1 MFRNLVS
8 LETARQS
15 FSTSRLTVHNGPQV
29 ELPFL
34 HQSLKSR
41 SRIEP
46 TLLLPNSHVLHVGTS
61 RLNIFDIFQN
71 IFVCPTSSTSNLPPA
86 PIFLLHLPP
95 YTHNTSIKHTFTCT
109 HVDSDK
115 QNSRRPDTD
124 FPNLRQTKDRS
135 AGLA

>member
-86 PIFLLHLPP
+86 SIFLLHLPP
-95 YTHNTSIKHTFTCT
+95 STHNTSIKHTFTCT
-109 HVDSDK
+109 HMWTQINKTPKDQTQV
-115 QNSRRPDTD
+115 SRTSARQKTD
-124 FPNLRQTKDRS
+124 RQ
-135 AGLA
+135 A